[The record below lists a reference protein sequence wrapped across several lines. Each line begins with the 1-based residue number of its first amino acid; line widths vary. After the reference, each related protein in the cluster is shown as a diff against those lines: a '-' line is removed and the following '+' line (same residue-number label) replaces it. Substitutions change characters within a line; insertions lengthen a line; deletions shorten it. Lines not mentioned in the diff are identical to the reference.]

1 MRIQRYIA
9 KDMRSALGQVR
20 EAMGPEA
27 VILSTGTIGDQV
39 EVVAAIDVEVA
50 REFAA
55 PRGAAPPAQN
65 ETIEHMPLR
74 RASSQL
80 SEALVPKATV
90 APVAPV
96 APVAAPVQ
104 AAQPAEHSELAN
116 EVKDMRRMLE
126 AQLATLAWNDMSRRS
141 PLQ

>member
-55 PRGAAPPAQN
+55 PRGAAPVTQN
-65 ETIEHMPLR
+65 ETIEHMPMR

-80 SEALVPKATV
+80 SEALVPKARSGRSCSCTRCR
-90 APVAPV
+90 ACASG
-96 APVAAPVQ
+96 AA
-104 AAQPAEHSELAN
+104 
-116 EVKDMRRMLE
+116 RR
-126 AQLATLAWNDMSRRS
+126 TW
-141 PLQ
+141 

>member
-1 MRIQRYIA
+1 MRTQRYIA
-9 KDMRSALGQVR
+9 KDMRTALGQVR

-55 PRGAAPPAQN
+55 PRAATPLTQN
-65 ETIEHMPLR
+65 ETIEPAPAR

-80 SEALVPKATV
+80 SEALVPR
-90 APVAPV
+90 APGAQAP
-96 APVAAPVQ
+96 PAAPAVPTTPP
-104 AAQPAEHSELAN
+104 AAEHSELAN
-116 EVKDMRRMLE
+116 E
-126 AQLATLAWNDMSRRS
+126 
-141 PLQ
+141 